1 MNDLNLG
8 KKYYEKKVIVKHL
21 IQTLCVD
28 FGQKEYRDRG
38 SEIQLQNES
47 QRSGGNHWKTGKEK

>member
-1 MNDLNLG
+1 M
-8 KKYYEKKVIVKHL
+8 KKKVIVKHL

-38 SEIQLQNES
+38 SEIKLQNKS
-47 QRSGGNHWKTGKEK
+47 QRSRGNHRKTGKEK

>member
-1 MNDLNLG
+1 MAKNII
-8 KKYYEKKVIVKHL
+8 KKKVIVKHL

-38 SEIQLQNES
+38 SEIQLQNKS
-47 QRSGGNHWKTGKEK
+47 QRSGGNHRKTGKEK